1 MVGGI
6 ITSLFVAP
14 DETLWIGLYGNGL
27 LHFTPQKVNNNN
39 ADIWVHYTSE
49 NGLNNNNVLKVA
61 VDSDGYIW
69 VGTETNIIDADANVI
84 SRCSI
89 AY

>member
-1 MVGGI
+1 M
-6 ITSLFVAP
+6 
-14 DETLWIGLYGNGL
+14 
-27 LHFTPQKVNNNN
+27 HFTPQKVNNNN

-49 NGLNNNNVLKVA
+49 IGLNNNNVLKVL
-61 VDSDGYIW
+61 VNSDGYIS